1 MVTCRWTLSR
11 SEHARVFYNW
21 WAERLRP
28 KGNQRALSPSSANRD
43 LGNMPKLYC
52 EYWEF
57 EGDETRDNPFRNLSF
72 GKHGIKDIPHFDDEW
87 VRMRILEPRI
97 FDGLKPQAALLL
109 YGMIETGCR
118 PSELANLK
126 PENIVLAV
134 SYTHLT
140 LPTIYSV

>member
-1 MVTCRWTLSR
+1 
-11 SEHARVFYNW
+11 
-21 WAERLRP
+21 
-28 KGNQRALSPSSANRD
+28 
-43 LGNMPKLYC
+43 MPKLYC

-57 EGDETRDNPFRNLSF
+57 EGDETRDNPFRNRSF

-126 PENIVLAV
+126 PENIVLETDVPFIRIRPSEDRQLKSSSSMRDIPLVGV
-134 SYTHLT
+134 SLAAFKRAPKAPITMTRGPFCRPL
-140 LPTIYSV
+140 